1 MRQDEEVTATR
12 AQLVHALL
20 GRYPSTF
27 AEDVGIHRLDRPAP
41 LFRLLVLAL
50 LMSARIRASVASAA
64 ARALFEQGLA
74 TPARMAAATWEERTR
89 ILNGAGYARY
99 DERTSRMLAATA
111 DLVLERY
118 RGDLR
123 RLRDAAD
130 GDPAAE
136 RVLLKECKGIG
147 DVGADIFFREVQV
160 AWPELY
166 PFADGRALGAA
177 ERLGLGSSAAALAR
191 LAQGRDFAI
200 LVDAL
205 VRVGLDHAEDDILAA
220 AEG

>member
-12 AQLVHALL
+12 GQLVHALL
-20 GRYPSTF
+20 DRYPSTF

-64 ARALFEQGLA
+64 ARALFERGLT

-111 DLVLERY
+111 GLVLERY

-123 RLRDAAD
+123 RLRGAAD
-130 GDPAAE
+130 QDPTVE
-136 RVLLKECKGIG
+136 RALLKECKGIG
-147 DVGADIFFREVQV
+147 DVGANIFFREVQV

-166 PFADGRALGAA
+166 PFADERALRAA
-177 ERLGLGSSAAALAR
+177 ERLGLGRSAASLAR
-191 LAQGRDFAI
+191 LARGRDFAL

-205 VRVGLDHAEDDILAA
+205 VRVDLHHAADDILAA
-220 AEG
+220 AEE